1 MGVTRSGPDVARS
14 AGPSRRAQEAV
25 VLGGVVA
32 GAGLTGLAFTA
43 PGLEQPGYQ
52 AALACWVT
60 LTYVLAG
67 LVAWRRRPESRLGV
81 LMITAGFGSCINFLV
96 WSPTDVLFTIGLLGQ
111 FLPPV
116 LFLHVFL
123 AFPDGRLR
131 YRIDRTVVAAAYAA
145 AALSLPQLLVG
156 FEGDRNVLAITTE
169 PIVAERLQQ
178 LQLAAL
184 GLLLM
189 VGVVLLVHHRRG
201 SRLRP
206 AVGLL
211 MDAFLLALL
220 MTSVLMLAGL
230 FGWTIAQPVR
240 VATFLALGLAPIV
253 FLAGLLQA
261 QLDRASVADVLLH
274 LGAGPT
280 PTELEHAVRR
290 ALYDP
295 SAALVFWL
303 PEFECYGDAAGRQ
316 VDVAELSERASSA
329 IVRDG
334 RDVAV
339 LLHDPGVDRD
349 LLRSVVAAAG
359 VMIENAQLQVE
370 LRARLEEL
378 RGSRAR
384 IIEAEQ
390 RARMDL
396 ERDLHDGAQ
405 QRLVALSL
413 ELATLDR
420 DLSRYPDLRDR
431 LAPAKAEVSASLAEL
446 RDVAHGIFPA
456 AVRDHGLSVAVESL
470 ATRAAVPVRV
480 VATTGGRLPER
491 VELTAFYL
499 VSESLANIGKHACAS
514 HALVEISRLQET
526 LVVEVTDDGVGG
538 AATEKGTGLRGLA
551 DRVEA
556 LGGRLR
562 VWSPHGGGTR
572 VRAEIPCAP

>member
-1 MGVTRSGPDVARS
+1 MGVTRRRPGRARG
-14 AGPSRRAQEAV
+14 AGPSRKAQGAV

-32 GAGLTGLAFTA
+32 GAALTGLALTA
-43 PGLEQPGYQ
+43 PGLTQPGYQ

-67 LVAWRRRPESRLGV
+67 LIAWRRRPESRLGV
-81 LMITAGFGSCINFLV
+81 LMITAGFGSCINFLI
-96 WSPTDVLFTIGLLGQ
+96 WSSGDVLFTIGLLGQ

-123 AFPDGRLR
+123 AFPDGRLS
-131 YRIDRTVVAAAYAA
+131 YAVDRAVVAAAYAA

-156 FEGDRNVLAITTE
+156 FEAGRNVLAVTAR
-169 PIVAERLQQ
+169 PALAQRLQE
-178 LQLAAL
+178 LQLASL
-184 GLLLM
+184 GLLLL
-189 VGVVLLVHHRRG
+189 VGVGLLVHHRG
-201 SRLRP
+201 GARLRP
-206 AVGLL
+206 AIGLL
-211 MDAFLLALL
+211 VDAFLLALV

-240 VATFLALGLAPIV
+240 IATFLALGLAPIV

-261 QLDRASVADVLLH
+261 RLDRAAVADLLLH
-274 LGAGPT
+274 LGASPP
-280 PTELEHAVRR
+280 PTELQHAVRR
-290 ALYDP
+290 ALHDS
-295 SAALVFWL
+295 SATLAFWL
-303 PEFECYGDAAGRQ
+303 PEFECYGDAAGRE
-316 VDVAELSERASSA
+316 VDVAVAPGRASAA
-329 IVRDG
+329 IVRED

-339 LLHDPGVDRD
+339 LLHDPGVDAN
-349 LLRSVVAAAG
+349 LVTSVVAAAG

-370 LRARLEEL
+370 LRARLVEL
-378 RGSRAR
+378 QGSRAR
-384 IIEAEQ
+384 ILEAEQ

-413 ELATLDR
+413 ELATLDQ

-431 LAPAKAEVSASLAEL
+431 LGSAQAEVRASLAEL

-456 AVRDHGLSVAVESL
+456 AVRDHGLSVALESL

-480 VATTGGRLPER
+480 VATTGGRLPEP

-499 VSESLANIGKHACAS
+499 VSESLTNIGKHACAS
-514 HALVEISRLQET
+514 HALVELARGDHT

-562 VWSPHGGGTR
+562 IWSPDGGGTR

>member
-1 MGVTRSGPDVARS
+1 MGVTRRRPGADRA
-14 AGPSRRAQEAV
+14 AGPSRRAQV
-25 VLGGVVA
+25 VVGLGGILA
-32 GAGLTGLAFTA
+32 GMSLFALALTAGV
-43 PGLEQPGYQ
+43 PQPGYQ
-52 AALACWVT
+52 AGLACWVT

-96 WSPTDVLFTIGLLGQ
+96 WSQNDVLFTLGLLGQ

-123 AFPDGRLR
+123 AFPEGRLPHR
-131 YRIDRTVVAAAYAA
+131 VDRGVVLAAYAA
-145 AALSLPQLLVG
+145 AALSLPQLLAG
-156 FEGDRNVLAITTE
+156 FEADRNVLAVASA
-169 PIVAERLQQ
+169 PAVAERLQQ
-178 LQLAAL
+178 LQLASL
-184 GLLLM
+184 GLLLL
-189 VGVVLLVHHRRG
+189 VGVVLLLQHRQG

-211 MDAFLLALL
+211 VDAFLLALL
-220 MTSVLMLAGL
+220 MTAVLMLAGL

-240 VATFLALGLAPIV
+240 IATFLALGLAPIV

-261 QLDRASVADVLLH
+261 RLDRASGTDVLLH
-274 LGAGPT
+274 LGSSPRPA
-280 PTELEHAVRR
+280 ELEAAVRR
-290 ALYDP
+290 ALHDP
-295 SAALVFWL
+295 SAALAFWL
-303 PEFECYGDAAGRQ
+303 PEFGCYGDSAGRQ
-316 VDVAELSERASSA
+316 LDVAPLPGRDSSA
-329 IVRDG
+329 IVRDD

-339 LLHDPGVDRD
+339 LLHDPGVDPD
-349 LLRSVVAAAG
+349 LVVSVVAAAG

-384 IIEAEQ
+384 ILEAEQ

-413 ELATLDR
+413 ELATLER
-420 DLSRYPDLRDR
+420 DLAGYPDLRDR
-431 LAPAKAEVSASLAEL
+431 LAPARAEVSASLAEL

-456 AVRDHGLSVAVESL
+456 AVRDHGLSVALESL
-470 ATRAAVPVRV
+470 ATRAALPVTV
-480 VATTGGRLPER
+480 VGATDGRLPER

-499 VSESLANIGKHACAS
+499 VSESLTNIGKHAHAS
-514 HALVEISRLQET
+514 HAVVETAVRDGV
-526 LVVEVTDDGVGG
+526 LVVEVSDDGVGG
-538 AATEKGTGLRGLA
+538 ASTEKGTGLRGLA

-562 VWSPHGGGTR
+562 VWSPDGGGTR

>member
-1 MGVTRSGPDVARS
+1 VRVTLRE
-14 AGPSRRAQEAV
+14 AGIGRGAAPSRRVQVAV

-32 GAGLTGLAFTA
+32 GATLVTLALTSPGLA
-43 PGLEQPGYQ
+43 QPGYQ

-81 LMITAGFGSCINFLV
+81 LMITAGFASCVNFLV
-96 WSPTDVLFTIGLLGQ
+96 WSENDVLFTIGLLGQ

-123 AFPDGRLR
+123 AFPEGRLMHR
-131 YRIDRTVVAAAYAA
+131 VDRMVVAAAYAA
-145 AALSLPQLLVG
+145 AALSLPQLLYG
-156 FEGDRNVLAITTE
+156 FEADRNVLAVTDN
-169 PIVAERLQQ
+169 PIVAGRLQQ

-184 GLLLM
+184 AILLLL
-189 VGVVLLVHHRRG
+189 GVLLLVHHRKG

-211 MDAFLLALL
+211 VDAFLLALL
-220 MTSVLMLAGL
+220 MIAVLMMAGL

-240 VATFLALGLAPIV
+240 VATFLAIGLAPIV
-253 FLAGLLQA
+253 FLGALLQA
-261 QLDRASVADVLLH
+261 RLDRASVADVLLH
-274 LGAGPT
+274 LGASPR
-280 PTELEHAVRR
+280 PAELETAVRR
-290 ALYDP
+290 ALHDR
-295 SAALVFWL
+295 SATLAFWL
-303 PEFECYGDAAGRQ
+303 PEFECYGDSAGRQ
-316 VDVAELSERASSA
+316 LDIAAPAERASSA
-329 IVRDG
+329 IVRNG
-334 RDVAV
+334 REVAV
-339 LLHDPGVDRD
+339 LLHDPGIDRD
-349 LLRSVVAAAG
+349 LVVSVVATAG

-370 LRARLEEL
+370 LKARLEEL

-384 IIEAEQ
+384 ILEAEQ

-413 ELATLDR
+413 ELATLDT

-431 LAPAKAEVSASLAEL
+431 LAPAKAEVTASLAEL
-446 RDVAHGIFPA
+446 RGVAHGIFPA
-456 AVRDHGLSVAVESL
+456 AVRDHGLSVALESL
-470 ATRAAVPVRV
+470 ATRAAVPVQV
-480 VATTGGRLPER
+480 VGSTDGRLPER

-499 VSESLANIGKHACAS
+499 VSESLTNIGKHAHAS
-514 HALVEISRLQET
+514 HAVVEIAVDQET
-526 LVVEVTDDGVGG
+526 LVIDVSDDGVGG

-562 VWSPHGGGTR
+562 VWSPTGGGTR
-572 VRAEIPCAP
+572 VRAEIPCEP